1 MNRMQRKIKALIS
14 CTVVIIICGMLSAC
28 QTSIFW
34 VGNNY
39 PGNMEAS
46 YMYFDGTRY
55 AKFNAKEGDSISFTY
70 EFKVEKGEL
79 SIKIID
85 PDNET
90 IMELQPNQKGTEKIE
105 IKKDGDYEVVVKGSK
120 AGGSY
125 SIKWKLEKGE

>member
-1 MNRMQRKIKALIS
+1 
-14 CTVVIIICGMLSAC
+14 
-28 QTSIFW
+28 
-34 VGNNY
+34 
-39 PGNMEAS
+39 
-46 YMYFDGTRY
+46 MYFDGTRY